1 MTAPDRRG
9 GYQPPARPAAVSG
22 PGAMSQRTDGQ
33 PMQQLPDAAYG
44 EQKTFQEAQRGAP
57 MAAVGTDLTASNAPA
72 PVDLSGVTPL
82 SAESQFPNEA
92 VTSGANV
99 GPGPDA
105 SVLGLQQQIPMTQ
118 KQLAN
123 LAPLLPALE
132 ILAGSPNAT
141 DEFRAFVREVYARS

>member
-1 MTAPDRRG
+1 MTTPDRRG

-22 PGAMSQRTDGQ
+22 PGRLSQRTDGQ

-44 EQKTFQEAQRGAP
+44 EQQTFQDAQRGAP
-57 MAAVGTDLTASNAPA
+57 MANSAADVPQGGPP

-82 SAESQFPNEA
+82 SADSQFPNEPITA
-92 VTSGANV
+92 GASR

-105 SVLGLQQQIPMTQ
+105 SVLGLQSQIPVTQ
-118 KQLAN
+118 KQMAN
-123 LAPLLPALE
+123 MAPLLPALE